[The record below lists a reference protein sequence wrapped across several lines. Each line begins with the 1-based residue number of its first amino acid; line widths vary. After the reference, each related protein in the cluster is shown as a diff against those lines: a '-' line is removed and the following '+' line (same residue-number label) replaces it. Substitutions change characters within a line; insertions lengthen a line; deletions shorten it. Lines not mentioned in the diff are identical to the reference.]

1 MIPERPLEIPVGSR
15 EDEMFLALSGLSDEY
30 YVFHSFVIVN
40 TSDGIIHESETDFMI
55 FHPQKGI
62 LCLEAKAGEISCDE
76 GIWKYRSGTT
86 MKHGGPFKQ
95 ADANKW
101 KLMKLFER
109 RGLKHLWNKC
119 KTLHAVWFPSVDRAY
134 INSLSLPA
142 DADKNLILTRESLDN
157 IEQDVEK
164 MFTVQLENN
173 LQTSLN
179 ANEVERILRSIL
191 CPTFN
196 LIPSIT
202 SELSIKKRAFNRLL
216 TEQANILDF
225 LEEQPFAIISGVAG
239 TGKTMIA
246 LEKSRRHSEDNEKVL
261 FLCFNR
267 KLCEFLRENYKYD
280 NVSFYTIDGFAC
292 SICGTQTA
300 DFGVLESKLM
310 ELYINEAFPYKHVI
324 IDEGQDFGQERIEET
339 NIIQML
345 EDIVLSENVDG
356 SFYFFY
362 DKNQLIQGFQLPRY
376 ITDSDCKLTL
386 YKNCRNTKIVA
397 ETSIRPLG
405 QGAKPKKF
413 KCIVDGGSSDLFI
426 HNDSATAKESLDKAL
441 SELLQKNI
449 KDIYILSCSTES
461 DSFLSDYII
470 DGKYLIGNSRINFT
484 TCRKFKGLEA
494 DAIILVDVTKE
505 TFFEDN
511 KLFYVGAS
519 RARFFLTTIAVLT
532 EDDCNEIVASLG
544 YPSRNK
550 PLKDFAMAM
559 NSRYRKTV

>member
-1 MIPERPLEIPVGSR
+1 MIPEKPIEISIGSR
-15 EDEMFLALSGLSDEY
+15 EDEMFLSLSKLPNEY

-40 TSDGIIHESETDFMI
+40 TSDGIIHESETDFVI

-62 LCLEAKAGEISCDE
+62 LCLEAKAGQINCDG
-76 GIWKYRSGTT
+76 GIWKYSSGIT

-95 ADANKW
+95 ADSNKW

-109 RGLKHLWNKC
+109 KGLIGLWNKC
-119 KTLHAVWFPSVDRAY
+119 KVLHAVWFPSVDRAY
-134 INSLSLPA
+134 INTIAMPA
-142 DADKNLILTRESLDN
+142 DADKNLILTSESLENTEHD
-157 IEQDVEK
+157 IEK
-164 MFTVQLENN
+164 LFSVQLENG

-179 ANEVERILRSIL
+179 TNEVDKIVKSIL

-196 LIPSIT
+196 LIPSIS

-216 TEQANILDF
+216 SEQANILDF

-267 KLCEFLRENYKYD
+267 KLCDFLRENYKYD

-292 SICGTQTA
+292 SMCGTQTA
-300 DFGVLESKLM
+300 DFNLLDSKLM
-310 ELYINEAFPYKHVI
+310 ELYINEMFPYKHVI

-339 NIIQML
+339 NIIQTL
-345 EDIVLSENVDG
+345 EDIVLSDSVDG

-362 DKNQLIQGFQLPRY
+362 DKNQLIQGFQLPKY

-397 ETSIRPLG
+397 EASIRPLG
-405 QGAKPKKF
+405 QESKPKKF
-413 KCIVDGGSSDLFI
+413 KCIVDGGSSDLYVV
-426 HNDSATAKESLDKAL
+426 NDVTAAVECLNKTIR
-441 SELLQKNI
+441 ELHQNDI
-449 KDIYILSCSTES
+449 KDITILSCKTETES
-461 DSFLSDYII
+461 IISDCLNN
-470 DGKYLIGNSRINFT
+470 GKYILNNKCIDFT
-484 TCRKFKGLEA
+484 TCRKFKGLES
-494 DAIILVDVTKE
+494 DAIILIDVDKD
-505 TFFEDN
+505 TFEEDS

-519 RARFFLTTIAVLT
+519 RARFFLTTISSLS
-532 EDDCNEIVASLG
+532 EDECREIVTRLG

-550 PLKDFAMAM
+550 PLRDLAVAL
-559 NSRYRKTV
+559 NSRLRKVD

>member
-1 MIPERPLEIPVGSR
+1 MIPEKPIEIPIGSR
-15 EDEMFLALSGLSDEY
+15 EDEMFLALSKLSDEY

-40 TSDGIIHESETDFMI
+40 TSDGRIHESETDFVI

-62 LCLEAKAGEISCDE
+62 ICLEAKAGQIICDG
-76 GIWKYRSGTT
+76 GIWKYSSGIT

-95 ADANKW
+95 ADSNKW

-109 RGLKHLWNKC
+109 KGLIGLWNKC
-119 KTLHAVWFPSVDRAY
+119 KVLHAVWFPSVDRAY
-134 INSLSLPA
+134 INTIAMPA
-142 DADKNLILTRESLDN
+142 DADKNLILTSESLENTEHD
-157 IEQDVEK
+157 IEK
-164 MFTVQLENN
+164 LFSVQLENG

-179 ANEVERILRSIL
+179 TNEVDKIVKSIL

-196 LIPSIT
+196 LIPSVS

-216 TEQANILDF
+216 SEQANILDF

-267 KLCEFLRENYKYD
+267 KLCDFLRENYKYE

-300 DFGVLESKLM
+300 DFDLLDSKLM
-310 ELYINEAFPYKHVI
+310 ELYVNEMFPYKHVI

-339 NIIQML
+339 NIIQTL
-345 EDIVLSENVDG
+345 EDIVLSDSVDG

-362 DKNQLIQGFQLPRY
+362 DKNQLIQGFQLPKY

-405 QGAKPKKF
+405 QESKPKKF
-413 KCIVDGGSSDLFI
+413 KCIVDGGSSDLFVV
-426 HNDSATAKESLDKAL
+426 NDIAATVECLNKAIR
-441 SELLQKNI
+441 ELHQNDI
-449 KDIYILSCSTES
+449 KDITILSCKTEAES
-461 DSFLSDYII
+461 IISDYLNG
-470 DGKYLIGNSRINFT
+470 GKYIFNNKGIDFT
-484 TCRKFKGLEA
+484 TCRKFKGLES
-494 DAIILVDVTKE
+494 DAIILIDVNKDT
-505 TFFEDN
+505 FEDDC

-519 RARFFLTTIAVLT
+519 RARFFLTTISYLS
-532 EDDCNEIVASLG
+532 EDECKEIVARLG

-550 PLKDFAMAM
+550 PLRDLAVAL
-559 NSRYRKTV
+559 NSRLRKLD